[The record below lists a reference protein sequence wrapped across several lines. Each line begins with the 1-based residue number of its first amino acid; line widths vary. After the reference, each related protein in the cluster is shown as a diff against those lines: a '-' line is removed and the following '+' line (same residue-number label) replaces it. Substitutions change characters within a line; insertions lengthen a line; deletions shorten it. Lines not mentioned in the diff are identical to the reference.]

1 MGPQPRW
8 NLTRLPQCE
17 EPTSGAEV
25 SEDQNHSR
33 PNEFPPANKQFRKIL
48 EKKKRKE
55 TYQRKGATSRRTT
68 NPSRPFSLL
77 VKIWKLGPGIDKRFV
92 NVNIAFTREVAT
104 TERMMI
110 SLLEIIKEESVK
122 ESGLVKMVKDSPYD
136 GGLCEVPS

>member
-8 NLTRLPQCE
+8 SLKRLPQCE

-77 VKIWKLGPGIDKRFV
+77 VKIWKLGPGIDERFV
-92 NVNIAFTREVAT
+92 NADIAFTHEVAT
-104 TERMMI
+104 AKRTTI
-110 SLLEIIKEESVK
+110 SILETINEESVK
-122 ESGLVKMVKDSPYD
+122 ERGLIKIIKDSPYE